1 MEIYSVF
8 VKNEWQLYTPS
19 QRLRADPRITRHYL
33 HIAAAAYVSAK
44 NKGYSEEKANSLAEA
59 IVFKHLYNELQYTK
73 DFEAEIQSLY
83 V

>member
-8 VKNEWQLYTPS
+8 VKNEWRDYIPS
-19 QRLRADPRITRHYL
+19 IRLKADPRMTRYYYQ
-33 HIAAAAYVSAK
+33 IAATAYVSAK

-73 DFEAEIQSLY
+73 EFEAEIQSLY